1 MNAGS
6 NPLEHHLPEGCR
18 LRAAEAKDRW
28 WLQHFVFSLIRT
40 EALDFD
46 GRILTYRL
54 TRVVLLLSASGGMY
68 WLFSL
73 TPGYWPRFVLV
84 GGLLY
89 TLVMAFI
96 EFCILLLYLV
106 LIPTEPLVNWFL
118 YSIVDYQGQP
128 IACIAM
134 TNQIGFSVL
143 YHLFVVPPW
152 RQRAIGSYLV
162 QAHTRHIQQPLY
174 LACKPKR
181 RAFYQRLGFQAIAWA
196 DLDPPV
202 RAHFRDFEMDTRLS
216 GTIWHVMQYQ
226 SLPTQL

>member
-1 MNAGS
+1 MNAKS
-6 NPLEHHLPEGCR
+6 KALEYHLPDGCR
-18 LRAAEAKDRW
+18 LRAAEADDRG

-40 EALDFD
+40 EALAFD
-46 GRILTYRL
+46 VRILTYRL
-54 TRVVLLLSASGGMY
+54 TRIVLLLSASGGLY
-68 WLFSL
+68 WLFLL
-73 TPGYWPRFVLV
+73 TPSYWPRFVLV

-89 TLVMAFI
+89 TLVMAFVG
-96 EFCILLLYLV
+96 FCVLLLYLV

-134 TNQIGFSVL
+134 TNQLGFSVL

-162 QAHTRHIQQPLY
+162 QAHTCRTQQPLY

-181 RAFYQRLGFQAIAWA
+181 RAFYQRLGFQAIAWD
-196 DLDPPV
+196 DLEPPV
-202 RAHFRDFEMDTRLS
+202 RAHFQDFEMDTRLS

-226 SLPTQL
+226 FTQTR